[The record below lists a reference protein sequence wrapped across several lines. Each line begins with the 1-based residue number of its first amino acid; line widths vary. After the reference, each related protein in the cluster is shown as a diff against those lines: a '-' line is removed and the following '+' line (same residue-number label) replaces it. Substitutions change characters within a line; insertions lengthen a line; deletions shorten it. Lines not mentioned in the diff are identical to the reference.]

1 MLKIVFSQRE
11 IAIILLFFFV
21 LRNILSFL
29 TERFFKFFKNVLSY

>member
-21 LRNILSFL
+21 LRNILNFL
-29 TERFFKFFKNVLSY
+29 TEHFFKFFKNVLSY

>member
-11 IAIILLFFFV
+11 IAIILLFFV